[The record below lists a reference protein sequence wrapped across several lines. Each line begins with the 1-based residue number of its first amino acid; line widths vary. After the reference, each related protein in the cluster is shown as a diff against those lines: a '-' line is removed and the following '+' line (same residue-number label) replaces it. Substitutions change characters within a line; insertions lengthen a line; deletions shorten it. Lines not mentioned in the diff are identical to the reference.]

1 MTETFELATTSANPA
16 SVRGLIR
23 CSVKLF
29 ALVEPPSKL
38 PHPDRTSDDHLNLG
52 NEEMSKL

>member
-1 MTETFELATTSANPA
+1 MTETFELATSSANPA

-38 PHPDRTSDDHLNLG
+38 PHPDQTSDDTSTWV
-52 NEEMSKL
+52 MKK